1 MGNDMEQQ
9 RDKRIED
16 LLASYGAD
24 RARWPEPRPGSGA
37 PDAESD
43 ARAIDRM
50 LARASSPGLPDGAMD
65 RLMARLDAEAT
76 AAASNVV
83 LFRPAALSEPRR
95 VMRYAAVLPLAA
107 SLALGIYLGA
117 QGTLDTILP
126 TAITGSVA
134 LNDDPVDDLG
144 GVGEAEALAED
155 STS

>member
-24 RARWPEPRPGSGA
+24 RARWPESRPGSAA
-37 PDAESD
+37 PEAESD
-43 ARAIDRM
+43 ARAIDRL
-50 LARASSPGLPDGAMD
+50 LARASVPPLPDGAMD
-65 RLMARLDAEAT
+65 RLMAKLDAEAP
-76 AAASNVV
+76 AASPKVV
-83 LFRPAALSEPRR
+83 LFRPAARPEPRR
-95 VMRYAAVLPLAA
+95 VLRYAAALPLAA

-126 TAITGSVA
+126 TAITGTVA
-134 LNDDPVDDLG
+134 LNDDPMDDLG
-144 GVGEAEALAED
+144 GVGEAEALAEE